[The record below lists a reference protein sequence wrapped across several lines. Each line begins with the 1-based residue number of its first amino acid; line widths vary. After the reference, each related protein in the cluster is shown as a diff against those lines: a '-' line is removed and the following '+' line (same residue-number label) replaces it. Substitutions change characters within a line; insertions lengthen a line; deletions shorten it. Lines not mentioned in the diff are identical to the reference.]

1 MLSRISDRFPKGQI
15 SEKEHTEHS
24 SGHHLLL
31 SLPLGLPVCQ
41 SAVVIVVTET
51 VAAGSAESVAEFVAS
66 VGTVAV
72 VDKIVA
78 AGMDS
83 ANMDFRT

>member
-1 MLSRISDRFPKGQI
+1 M
-15 SEKEHTEHS
+15 EHS
-24 SGHHLLL
+24 SEHRLLL
-31 SLPLGLPVCQ
+31 SLPLGLLVCQ
-41 SAVVIVVTET
+41 SAVVIAATET
-51 VAAGSAESVAEFVAS
+51 VAAGSAESVAEAVAS
-66 VGTVAV
+66 VGTAAA